1 MATLAQEP
9 AHGFSFWQKMAL
21 GIALFI
27 VFGFAQF
34 AARGFVDLGAAP
46 AWLHLHGAVMLS
58 WLALLVVQP
67 TLIAGGPRMNTMED
81 TLGVVSGAMQ
91 AGASGVVFGRNIWQS
106 KNPAG
111 MVRAL
116 QSIIHKRSS
125 VAEAME

>member
-1 MATLAQEP
+1 MCIRDSNCP
-9 AHGFSFWQKMAL
+9 
-21 GIALFI
+21 
-27 VFGFAQF
+27 V
-34 AARGFVDLGAAP
+34 
-46 AWLHLHGAVMLS
+46 
-58 WLALLVVQP
+58 P

-125 VAEAME
+125 VAEAMDYLK